1 MKIPK
6 KLTKCLV
13 GQIDFST
20 FHVLDVTPNKAHGSV
35 VFLLPKESSSHT
47 YYGMSVGE
55 RAYWYGTVER
65 MLDEAIRCNYIG
77 RVKRAVLLL
86 RARRIYKKHN
96 ISGGKT
102 K

>member
-6 KLTKCLV
+6 RLTKCLV

-20 FHVLDVTPNKAHGSV
+20 FHVLDVTPSKAHGSV
-35 VFLLPKESSSHT
+35 VFLLPKKITSHT

-86 RARRIYKKHN
+86 RTRHIYKNH
-96 ISGGKT
+96 
-102 K
+102 